1 MINKLNKAYLLLLAV
16 VMTVILGNFSSFA
29 AVTAGN
35 WELIEGNW
43 KFYDESHNEVRGW
56 INTENGSYYI
66 DPENGMMVTGWKN
79 IEGKWYYFNSVP

>member
-1 MINKLNKAYLLLLAV
+1 MINKINKAYLLLLAV
-16 VMTVILGNFSSFA
+16 VMTVFFGNFSSFA

-35 WELIEGNW
+35 WELIDGNW

-66 DPENGMMVTGWKN
+66 DPDNGMMVT
-79 IEGKWYYFNSVP
+79 IVFREVLM